1 MHTPSHRGNR
11 LWHDGTGGCPRT
23 SPWEEIVSDRERLIA
38 RIAELEKELNPRPK
52 KARKPRIY
60 KSLPPGKIAFRFQF

>member
-1 MHTPSHRGNR
+1 MHTLNHRGNR
-11 LWHDGTGGCPRT
+11 LRNDGNSSCPRT
-23 SPWEEIVSDRERLIA
+23 SPREETMSDRERLIA

-52 KARKPRIY
+52 KARKPRIC